1 MSMRRMIVRVGLLLV
16 PAVLF
21 AYAMSAPDTSLADEL
36 NKEKSMA
43 LKAAFIFLSPSG
55 DPQVNRSVVRTNEVE
70 VTTVAVKNYAAAEE
84 VAVTLVEEGVVAIE
98 LCGGFGHVGTARI
111 VQAVKGKAAVGVVR
125 FDVHPGLD
133 GQSGD
138 ALF

>member
-1 MSMRRMIVRVGLLLV
+1 MRKIIVRLGLLLV

-21 AYAMSAPDTSLADEL
+21 AYAMSVPATLQAEEL
-36 NKEKSMA
+36 NKEKPPA

-55 DPQVNRSVVRTNEVE
+55 NPQVNRGLVSTTEVE
-70 VTTVAVKNYAAAEE
+70 VTIIAVKNYAAAEE
-84 VAVTLVEEGVVAIE
+84 VAIALVEEGVVAIE

-111 VQAVKGKAAVGVVR
+111 VQAVKGKASVGVVR
-125 FDVHPGLD
+125 FDVHPGLG

>member
-1 MSMRRMIVRVGLLLV
+1 MRRMTLPVVLLLV
-16 PAVLF
+16 PAILF
-21 AYAMSAPDTSLADEL
+21 VYAMSVLDTSLAEEL
-36 NKEKSMA
+36 NKEKPMA

-55 DPQVNRSVVRTNEVE
+55 DPQVNRGVVNTTEVE
-70 VTTVAVKNYAAAEE
+70 VITVAVKNYAVAEE

-125 FDVHPGLD
+125 FDVHPGLE

>member
-1 MSMRRMIVRVGLLLV
+1 MRKMMVRVGLLLV
-16 PAVLF
+16 PAILF
-21 AYAMSAPDTSLADEL
+21 ACTMSVSDTLLAEEF
-36 NKEKSMA
+36 NKEKPMA

-55 DPQVNRSVVRTNEVE
+55 NPQVDRGVVSTTEVE
-70 VTTVAVKNYAAAEE
+70 VTTVAVKDYAAAEE
-84 VAVTLVEEGVVAIE
+84 VAKALVEEGIVAIE

-125 FDVHPGLD
+125 FDAHPGLD

>member
-1 MSMRRMIVRVGLLLV
+1 MRRMIVLLGLLLV
-16 PAVLF
+16 PAIPFV
-21 AYAMSAPDTSLADEL
+21 YSMSVPNTSLADEL
-36 NKEKSMA
+36 NKEKPMA

-55 DPQVNRSVVRTNEVE
+55 DPQVNRGVVNTTEVE
-70 VTTVAVKNYAAAEE
+70 VITVAVKNYDAAEK
-84 VAVTLVEEGVVAIE
+84 VAVALVEEGVVAIE

-138 ALF
+138 DLF

>member
-1 MSMRRMIVRVGLLLV
+1 MRRIILLVGLLLV
-16 PAVLF
+16 PAILF
-21 AYAMSAPDTSLADEL
+21 AYTTSAPDVSQAEEL
-36 NKEKSMA
+36 NKEKPMA

-55 DPQVNRSVVRTNEVE
+55 DPLLNRGVVKTTEVE

-84 VAVTLVEEGVVAIE
+84 VAVALVEEGVVAIE